1 MPLYQL
7 KSNRRGEDGR
17 EYLVLLRCTALQKFY
32 FANVSTVFA
41 SRFLVIHHLSIFLI
55 DILYKKSP
63 KPRSKIMVNC
73 NIYDA
78 IQCTNRRWI
87 LVSLPI
93 FCTRP
98 SQWDFIVTGY
108 VSCWYGSLPELK
120 FPSIVSVL
128 LPGNKRRRSDQML
141 LVSYVTSKLFK
152 RNLNRIVHIKHSKRQ
167 KRKLL

>member
-1 MPLYQL
+1 MPLYPL

-17 EYLVLLRCTALQKFY
+17 EYLVLLRCIALQKFY

-78 IQCTNRRWI
+78 IQCTNRRW
-87 LVSLPI
+87 
-93 FCTRP
+93 R
-98 SQWDFIVTGY
+98 QWDFIVTGY

-141 LVSYVTSKLFK
+141 LVSYVTSKLFN

-167 KRKLL
+167 KGKLL

>member
-1 MPLYQL
+1 MPLYPL

-17 EYLVLLRCTALQKFY
+17 EYLVLLRCIALQKFY

-78 IQCTNRRWI
+78 IQCTNRRW
-87 LVSLPI
+87 
-93 FCTRP
+93 R
-98 SQWDFIVTGY
+98 QWDFIVTGY

-167 KRKLL
+167 KGKLL

>member
-1 MPLYQL
+1 MPLYLL

-17 EYLVLLRCTALQKFY
+17 EYLVLLRCIALQKFY

-41 SRFLVIHHLSIFLI
+41 SQFLVIHHLSIFLI

-73 NIYDA
+73 NIYYA

-93 FCTRP
+93 FLHTAITVRL
-98 SQWDFIVTGY
+98 Y
-108 VSCWYGSLPELK
+108 
-120 FPSIVSVL
+120 
-128 LPGNKRRRSDQML
+128 SDW
-141 LVSYVTSKLFK
+141 
-152 RNLNRIVHIKHSKRQ
+152 IC
-167 KRKLL
+167 KLLIRFSAGVKVSKYSFSSLTWKQKKKI

>member
-1 MPLYQL
+1 MPLYLL

-17 EYLVLLRCTALQKFY
+17 EYLVLLRCIALQKFY

-78 IQCTNRRWI
+78 IQCTNRRW
-87 LVSLPI
+87 
-93 FCTRP
+93 R
-98 SQWDFIVTGY
+98 QWDFIVTGY

-128 LPGNKRRRSDQML
+128 LPGNKRRRSDQMF

-167 KRKLL
+167 KGKLL

>member
-17 EYLVLLRCTALQKFY
+17 EYLVLLRCIALQKFY

-93 FCTRP
+93 FLHTAITVRLYSDWICKLLIR
-98 SQWDFIVTGY
+98 
-108 VSCWYGSLPELK
+108 SLPELK

-167 KRKLL
+167 KGKLL

>member
-17 EYLVLLRCTALQKFY
+17 EYLVLLRCI
-32 FANVSTVFA
+32 ANVSTVFA

-93 FCTRP
+93 FLHTAITVRL
-98 SQWDFIVTGY
+98 Y
-108 VSCWYGSLPELK
+108 
-120 FPSIVSVL
+120 
-128 LPGNKRRRSDQML
+128 SDW
-141 LVSYVTSKLFK
+141 
-152 RNLNRIVHIKHSKRQ
+152 IC
-167 KRKLL
+167 KLLIRFSAGVKVSKYSFSSLTWKQKKKI